1 MTVMVQIIIMVGLEA
16 RVSELTMLHSDVG
29 PRALAGNE
37 RWFLAYTL
45 PKSEWKAELHL
56 GAQGFRTY
64 LPQIR
69 KTIRHARQLKTVRAP
84 LFPRYLFV
92 ILDLER
98 DRWLSVRST
107 VGVSS
112 LFSSRD
118 GRPVPVPFGIVESLI
133 ERSEDALTRL
143 DSNLVKGQNVR
154 ILAGPFVDFVG
165 TLDRLNGAGR
175 VRVLLEMMGTA
186 VPVTLHRSALAPAA

>member
-45 PKSEWKAELHL
+45 PKSEGKAELHL

-64 LPQIR
+64 LPQIQ
-69 KTIRHARQLKTVRAP
+69 KTIRHARQLKTIRAP

-107 VGVSS
+107 VGVSR
-112 LFSSRD
+112 LFTTQE
-118 GRPVPVPFGIVESLI
+118 GRPVPVPVGIVEALI
-133 ERSEDALTRL
+133 EQSDGNLTRL
-143 DSNLVKGQNVR
+143 DIRLVKGQQVR
-154 ILAGPFVDFVG
+154 ILFGPFADFVG
-165 TLDRLNGAGR
+165 TLERLDGAGR
-175 VRVLLEMMGTA
+175 VQVLLEMMGTS
-186 VPVTLHRSALAPAA
+186 VPVALHRSALLPAA

>member
-1 MTVMVQIIIMVGLEA
+1 
-16 RVSELTMLHSDVG
+16 MLHLSVG
-29 PRALAGNE
+29 PRAVAGNE
-37 RWFLAYTL
+37 RWFLAHTL

-56 GAQGFRTY
+56 GVQGFRTY

-118 GRPVPVPFGIVESLI
+118 GRDGRPVPVPIRIVESLI
-133 ERSEDALTRL
+133 ERSEDGLTRL
-143 DSNLVKGQNVR
+143 DSNFVKGQNVR
-154 ILAGPFVDFVG
+154 IL
-165 TLDRLNGAGR
+165 
-175 VRVLLEMMGTA
+175 
-186 VPVTLHRSALAPAA
+186 